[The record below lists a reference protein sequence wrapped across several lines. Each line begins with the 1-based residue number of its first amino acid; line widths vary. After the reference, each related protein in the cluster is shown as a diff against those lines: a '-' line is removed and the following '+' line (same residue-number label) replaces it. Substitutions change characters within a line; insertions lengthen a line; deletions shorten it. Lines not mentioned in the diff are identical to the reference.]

1 MSRSE
6 LEKVN
11 IWSTTGLTQVL
22 HRLPSMQLLVF
33 QLAVIVTHSECK
45 LSLTSISATCDITI
59 RVLNTG
65 HQTLDLGD

>member
-1 MSRSE
+1 M
-6 LEKVN
+6 
-11 IWSTTGLTQVL
+11 GLTQV
-22 HRLPSMQLLVF
+22 LLVF
-33 QLAVIVTHSECK
+33 QLAVIVTHSESK